1 MDLSELKEDIME
13 VFEKHETRTGGKG
26 LATDLAFLTVKDVAS
41 KKSKGEKTFF
51 ELDKKEQKKQLNS
64 VGKVLGNA
72 PKRSLDAAKKASK
85 KLMGKGI
92 NESENANQKRNS
104 RLVKGSKEAM
114 EWGKKM
120 REARESKSGQ

>member
-1 MDLSELKEDIME
+1 MLHLRRAK
-13 VFEKHETRTGGKG
+13 
-26 LATDLAFLTVKDVAS
+26 
-41 KKSKGEKTFF
+41 EKTFF

-104 RLVKGSKEAM
+104 RLVKGSKEAI
-114 EWGKKM
+114 ELGKKM
-120 REARESKSGQ
+120 REARESKSGQENTFGKTMGVYLQGYCILYL